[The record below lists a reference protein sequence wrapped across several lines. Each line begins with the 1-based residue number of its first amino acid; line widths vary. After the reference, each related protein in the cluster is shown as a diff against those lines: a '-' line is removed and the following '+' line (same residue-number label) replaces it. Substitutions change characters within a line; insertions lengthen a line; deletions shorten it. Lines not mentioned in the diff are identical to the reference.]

1 MTTKRKVLGRGLNA
15 LLPSAAGMIAEKA
28 FVEIPIEDVIPNK
41 YQPRAAFGAEQ
52 LRSLAQSIK
61 SNGIVQPLIVRRSG
75 SKYQLIAGER
85 RWRAAQLAG
94 LKAVPAVIRD
104 VSEYKSL
111 ELALIENIQRQD
123 LNPIEEATAYFSL
136 VQDFELTQE
145 EVAQR
150 VGKDRSSVA
159 NYLRL
164 LKLPD
169 DIKEKIQR
177 QELSMGHARA
187 ISALENASD
196 QLTLAD
202 RIVAEQLNV
211 RQAEH
216 LVRDYQTTKKSG
228 TEESPK
234 KATPKVDPNIHAA
247 EQRHQEAFGTRVLI
261 QTHQRREGGKIEI
274 WYENSDDLIRI
285 FDLLLK
291 NASDANQT

>member
-1 MTTKRKVLGRGLNA
+1 MTIKRKVLGRGLDA
-15 LLPSAAGMIAEKA
+15 LLPSAGSIPSEKT
-28 FVEIPIEDVIPNK
+28 FVEIPVEDVIPNK

-94 LKAVPAVIRD
+94 LKLVPAVIRD

-169 DIKEKIQR
+169 DIKRKIQR

-187 ISALENASD
+187 ISALENAAD
-196 QLTLAD
+196 QLNLVS
-202 RIVAEQLNV
+202 RIVSEQLNV
-211 RQAEH
+211 RQTEH
-216 LVRDYQTTKKSG
+216 LVRDYQSSQKKIAEQ
-228 TEESPK
+228 T
-234 KATPKVDPNIHAA
+234 AQKVTAKEDPNVRAA
-247 EQRHQEAFGTRVLI
+247 EQRLQEAFGTRVLI
-261 QTHQRREGGKIEI
+261 QAHTRKEGGRIEI

-291 NASDANQT
+291 NAANTPQA